1 MTQQSTPHSRTRIN
15 RELDSYQRKKSEER
29 LLSDGDSEWLDYS
42 EEEREVHQQAVK
54 GNIRSTT
61 PVEISISY
69 RPSPRKR
76 GIRRAGQAA
85 NPPRRLGS
93 VPSSPKLHRS
103 ATHKN
108 PDETRDIVLK
118 ALSEGAKFGGQY
130 TLSIL
135 KTVSHLARWP
145 IAFCITS
152 FLLMIMMGYISKTLR
167 RAFEPLCIIPGIS
180 SLPLCNPGPG
190 ASSSTNSAGNFTPKW
205 ADYSK
210 LMDVQ
215 TQSFEQL
222 LGDAAGGSA
231 LSLEIK
237 KAEIATTDL
246 ITRVR
251 VSDLKVKDTLA
262 ASLSEFVEDAKK
274 AGRSLQKLTSK
285 VGGAVDK

>member
-1 MTQQSTPHSRTRIN
+1 MTQQSTPKSRTKIAYPTTRIN
-15 RELDSYQRKKSEER
+15 REPQSKESEER
-29 LLSDGDSEWLDYS
+29 SLSDGDSEWVEYS
-42 EEEREVHQQAVK
+42 EEEREMHRQSAK
-54 GNIRSTT
+54 DSIRSTT
-61 PVEISISY
+61 PAESSISY
-69 RPSPRKR
+69 RLSPRKR
-76 GIRRAGQAA
+76 GIRRARQAV
-85 NPPRRLGS
+85 NPLRTLGS
-93 VPSSPKLHRS
+93 VPSSPKPHRS
-103 ATHKN
+103 ATHGK
-108 PDETRDIVLK
+108 PDENRDIVLK

-130 TLSIL
+130 VLSIL

-180 SLPLCNPGPG
+180 SLPLCNPGPWV
-190 ASSSTNSAGNFTPKW
+190 SSSANPAAKW

-262 ASLSEFVEDAKK
+262 ESLSEFVEDAKK
-274 AGRSLQKLTSK
+274 TGRSLQKLTSK